1 MNERQLAQ
9 DCIRLVGGPGNIA
22 TAAHC
27 FTRLRL
33 TLKDNSK
40 VKTSELQALPDV
52 LEVQEVGTQTQIVI
66 GLGVDRVYTEVM
78 NQLDGKLSSDK
89 ASQDGNKVSIV
100 SRLFDTVT
108 GIFGP
113 IIPVI
118 TAAGMVKAVMALM
131 VLFGLPNDS
140 QEYYIIN
147 FISDAAF
154 YFFPILLGFSAGNK
168 FGCNPYLT
176 ALVGAVL
183 VHPNFRALVDA
194 GDPVSFFG
202 IPVLLYS
209 YSSSVF
215 PIILSAWFMKYVT
228 RFAEKVSPS
237 FIKAIL
243 VPLLVLGISA
253 PVAILAIGP
262 IGSVLGEILAA
273 GINIL
278 ENNVPFLVP
287 TLVGAFCPLLVF
299 VGMHNAL
306 TPLESLSFATVGH
319 ASIQGPGMLASNIA
333 EGAASLA
340 VALKSKNENNRQL
353 AFSAAAT
360 ALCGITE
367 PALYGVTFKY
377 KRPLIAVMV
386 GGGIAGLYAG
396 ITGIVRYS
404 FGSPG
409 IPTLPIWIGDDPSNF
424 INALITVAI
433 SFVAT
438 FALTWILGFDEDEDT
453 GAVTPKQADGGSI
466 KAIEVESPLDG
477 EVIPLSEVKDKA
489 FASGAIGRG
498 CAIIP
503 SDGTIYSPVSG
514 SVITVFATKH
524 AIGIMG
530 DDGEEVLIHLGIN
543 TVELNG
549 ANFDIT
555 VKEGDRVNAGDKI
568 GTMDIDTIKA
578 AGYDVTT
585 PVIITNSNE
594 FLEVIGTKPGA
605 VKHNVKAI
613 SIFKKGECD
622 GAPFSR
628 RFPLGRSGGREPMR
642 GGMA

>member
-9 DCIRLVGGPGNIA
+9 DCIRLVGGPGNIE

-33 TLKDNSK
+33 TLKDQSK
-40 VKTSELQALPDV
+40 AKADELQALPDV
-52 LEVQEVGTQTQIVI
+52 LEVQEVGSQTQIII
-66 GLGVDRVYTEVM
+66 GPGVDRVYTEVM
-78 NQLDGKLSSDK
+78 AQLGDATESQASSSGKREPK
-89 ASQDGNKVSIV
+89 SIIAT
-100 SRLFDTVT
+100 LFDTVT

-140 QEYYIIN
+140 QEYYIVN

-176 ALVGAVL
+176 ALVGAAL
-183 VHPNFRALVDA
+183 VHPNFAALVDA

-202 IPVLLYS
+202 IPVMLNT

-215 PIILSAWFMKYVT
+215 PIILTAWFMKYVT
-228 RFAEKVSPS
+228 RFAEKISPS

-243 VPLLVLGISA
+243 VPLLVVGISA
-253 PVAILAIGP
+253 PVAILFIAP
-262 IGSVLGEILAA
+262 IGSLLGNALAA
-273 GINIL
+273 GINLL

-340 VALKSKNENNRQL
+340 VAIKSKNKDNRQL

-377 KRPLIAVMV
+377 KRPLVAVMI

-433 SFVAT
+433 SFTIT
-438 FALTWILGFDEDEDT
+438 FILTWIFGFEEEN
-453 GAVTPKQADGGSI
+453 ATPAASTPADATITS
-466 KAIEVESPLDG
+466 IEVESPLDG
-477 EVIPLSEVKDKA
+477 EVIALSDVKDSA
-489 FASGAIGRG
+489 FASGSIGHG
-498 CAIIP
+498 CAVVP
-503 SDGTIYSPVSG
+503 AAGDVYAPVSG
-514 SVITVFATKH
+514 TIITVFATKH

-543 TVELNG
+543 TVELEG
-549 ANFDIT
+549 AHFDIT
-555 VKEGDRVNAGDKI
+555 VSEGDRVSAGQKI

-578 AGYDVTT
+578 AGYDTTT

-594 FLEVIGTKPGA
+594 FLEVIGAKPGTVRHGDA
-605 VKHNVKAI
+605 AI
-613 SIFKKGECD
+613 SIFKKG
-622 GAPFSR
+622 A
-628 RFPLGRSGGREPMR
+628 
-642 GGMA
+642 